1 MKKLIATTLAVTM
14 LVTPLVGSACFAD
27 EVNEPRTSNA
37 QNEKRSEEE
46 FKLKKDEYPKI
57 KKILAGVAAGTIA
70 LTGVTAATLKKFED
84 KLPENLKAKL
94 PLLFTKETQGDNES
108 EKALEDFK
116 EGEDVETFIEGSNI
130 AKDEAVEP
138 TGVENG
144 NGFTHDKIIRPL
156 TTNSTTSAITNITTE
171 SVKEGKDETVEPTGV
186 ENRNGFTHD
195 EIIRPLTTNNTNPAI
210 VGNITNNTTD
220 TNNTNRVS
228 GIENSVSNWIPGLV
242 SNTTSAIANLLAAI
256 AFQKI
261 KNDFEIKAGPVAG
274 PEAGSVGMFVG
285 TVGTGLGLVLG
296 QKVKAGVGA
305 TATATAGAIAAAS
318 GAIAARAKAVAA
330 REEAAA
336 VEVAAGAGAVAA
348 VAGAGILATASLGMT
363 ILMATVIAAAEKIL
377 S

>member
-130 AKDEAVEP
+130 AKDEA
-138 TGVENG
+138 
-144 NGFTHDKIIRPL
+144 
-156 TTNSTTSAITNITTE
+156 
-171 SVKEGKDETVEPTGV
+171 VEPTGV